1 LNWVI
6 VCFYFR
12 YVYHYCLLP
21 VYIFPYLKIAL
32 IDLFVWLF
40 IQGRW
45 LNSSFVNQC
54 HLNLWP
60 IENSKY
66 SETCLNWTLQK
77 LEFCINCIKNM
88 SQYYILGNLVNKHF
102 ISRQSCILSLSNL
115 QTLDYIFCAVDPPR
129 VKGQRRKR
137 KVNIYVKCC
146 VQFVDPF
153 SFILYCVVLFIVVD
167 IDAQSLWKQC
177 N

>member
-1 LNWVI
+1 MEVFL
-6 VCFYFR
+6 YFIR
-12 YVYHYCLLP
+12 KISP
-21 VYIFPYLKIAL
+21 VFCWNKGQKNPIKIWL
-32 IDLFVWLF
+32 VKYSVSYDKNRRLF

-88 SQYYILGNLVNKHF
+88 SQYYILGNLCEFNLNKPNTCLF
-102 ISRQSCILSLSNL
+102 WTQ
-115 QTLDYIFCAVDPPR
+115 
-129 VKGQRRKR
+129 
-137 KVNIYVKCC
+137 KVGPK
-146 VQFVDPF
+146 Q
-153 SFILYCVVLFIVVD
+153 VLFRQV
-167 IDAQSLWKQC
+167 SP
-177 N
+177 